1 MTEGQFLY
9 DKAGRPI
16 LARPEPE
23 VFEPTGKMNA
33 KCPTCGNR
41 YTRDVP
47 TRNTSG
53 KSKVTTKPVHC
64 DDCDTRFEAE
74 LDEPITYKM
83 KKAPMLGDIRKG
95 GRR

>member
-9 DKAGRPI
+9 DKAGRPMMYTEKKP
-16 LARPEPE
+16 LPEALPL
-23 VFEPTGKMNA
+23 NA

-41 YTRDVP
+41 HTKDLP

-53 KSKVTTKPVHC
+53 KSVVTTKPVRC
-64 DDCDTRFEAE
+64 DDCDTTFEAE
-74 LDEPITYKM
+74 LDEPIKYKM

-95 GRR
+95 GRK

>member
-9 DKAGRPI
+9 DKAGRP
-16 LARPEPE
+16 LMYTEKAPLPEAKPL
-23 VFEPTGKMNA
+23 NA

-41 YTRDVP
+41 GTRDVP

-53 KSKVTTKPVHC
+53 KSKITTKPVHC

-83 KKAPMLGDIRKG
+83 KKAPILGDIRKG